1 MKNSA
6 PMKAGGAY
14 NSCDLEFIKGIPG
27 CISGALSFD
36 NSEVKNVH
44 D

>member
-14 NSCDLEFIKGIPG
+14 NSSDSERIMKIPV
-27 CISGALSFD
+27 CISAALSFD